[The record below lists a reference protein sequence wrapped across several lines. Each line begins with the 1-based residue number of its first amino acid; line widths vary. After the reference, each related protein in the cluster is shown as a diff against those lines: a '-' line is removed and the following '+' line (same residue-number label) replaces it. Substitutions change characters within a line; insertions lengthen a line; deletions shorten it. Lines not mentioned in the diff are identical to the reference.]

1 MCYDDMLRKI
11 YTAISQNQLEN
22 CLDELYTM
30 CYVDEDITEA
40 EKDILC
46 DIAQEQGNRLFM
58 RIGNTEN
65 YTKLEQR
72 FIDDANEIITVSE
85 LKSIYDGMNDMEKA
99 MYYSFDGYLKAC
111 MYWNNGTLTPII

>member
-11 YTAISQNQLEN
+11 YTATSQNQLEN

-30 CYVDEDITEA
+30 CYVNEDITEA

-72 FIDDANEIITVSE
+72 FIDDANEIVTVSE

-99 MYYSFDGYLKAC
+99 MYYSLDGYLKAC
-111 MYWNNGTLTPII
+111 MYWDNGILTPII

>member
-1 MCYDDMLRKI
+1 MCYNDILRKI
-11 YTAISQNQLEN
+11 YTATSQNQLEN

-30 CYVDEDITEA
+30 CYVNEDITEA

-58 RIGNTEN
+58 KLNNTEN

-85 LKSIYDGMNDMEKA
+85 LQSIYDGMNDKEKA
-99 MYYSFDGYLKAC
+99 MYYDFSGYLKSC